1 MCSNQRSVK
10 TLGLLCVVA
19 ACATSRSGVTQT
31 YEMPNVRRS
40 SDHNT
45 DRSARDR
52 SAYTHLGSTA
62 EILYAISGSNNLYRI
77 VNHAASPEAVNIGDT
92 GLLLWD
98 LAIDLTTGLSFG
110 ITPGSELYSI
120 DLQSGA
126 ATLIGETGV
135 SSQKAL
141 DFSSD
146 GILYSWGSDTLY
158 EIDPGTGLATF
169 VMDIFFSPAGD
180 LASDPTDGSLYGA
193 ANGGILIRIDL
204 ETSQVTVI
212 GSHGLGSIF
221 GLEIDAAGTLFAGD
235 HLSPEESRLYVLDKS
250 TAAATLIG
258 AIAGSLELGGV
269 YGLALSG
276 ALCPW
281 DSDGSGGV
289 GILDLLVL
297 LAAWGSDP
305 GGPPDFDGDGTV
317 GILDLLILL
326 ANWGPCP

>member
-1 MCSNQRSVK
+1 MI
-10 TLGLLCVVA
+10 T
-19 ACATSRSGVTQT
+19 TTI
-31 YEMPNVRRS
+31 VR
-40 SDHNT
+40 NAI
-45 DRSARDR
+45 DRR
-52 SAYTHLGSTA
+52 TPILGSTA
-62 EILYAISGSNNLYRI
+62 ETLYPISDSSNLYRI
-77 VNHAASPEAVNIGDT
+77 ENHATSPEAVNIGDT
-92 GLLLWD
+92 GLLFWD
-98 LAIDLTTGLSFG
+98 LAIDPTTELAFG

-120 DLQSGA
+120 DLQTGA
-126 ATLIGETGV
+126 ATLVGETGV

-146 GILYSWGSDTLY
+146 GILYSWGSGTDLY
-158 EIDPGTGLATF
+158 EIDPGTGVATF

-221 GLEIDAAGTLFAGD
+221 GLEIDSAGTLFAGD
-235 HLSPEESRLYVLDKS
+235 HLFPEESRLYVLDKS

-258 AIAGSLELGGV
+258 PIAGSSELGGV
-269 YGLALSG
+269 NGLALSG
-276 ALCPW
+276 TLCPW

-289 GILDLLVL
+289 GILDLLAL
-297 LAAWGSDP
+297 LAAWGSVP
-305 GGPPDFDGDGTV
+305 GGPPDFDGDGSV
-317 GILDLLILL
+317 GILDLLTLL